1 MVIKNWKSVF
11 KSMWYFLPLIFIKR
25 EYDVV
30 FVCSSSFNR
39 GKNGEN
45 VLFKPMIEYC
55 KRNELNYIIFEETY
69 FKSYIDYKINHNSI
83 PLDFI
88 TILQIVLKKI
98 FNLIYIK
105 PTSLDEIYFQDIKIS
120 KILKTLFFNRFR
132 SKFYITLIWSNVTL
146 WRCINPSS
154 CVADYQHAYI
164 CIGEDAYI
172 NNGRPPKV
180 KSANDVVALVHGER
194 YKRIL
199 IDNDKSGFYSE
210 NNVIVVGL
218 NKNINTKKRTHLNN
232 KKILFTLQITPDS
245 LKEVNEDYVKIVESL
260 INRNADF
267 LSSNNYKIIFKHH
280 PRYTEDE
287 CKGISIKH
295 DFAVFDNTTP
305 ISDLLDEVCLH
316 MTFHSQS
323 AFDAAST
330 GIPTI
335 FVDML
340 DPLSPNEMF
349 LKQFKYPCEDLVIK
363 DTYDLTKILINYD
376 DKDIFRNHCEDVY
389 DWSKEF
395 YHDFSEQVFGKFLN
409 KKYK

>member
-1 MVIKNWKSVF
+1 MVIKDWKSVF

-55 KRNELNYIIFEETY
+55 KSNELNYIIFEETY
-69 FKSYIDYKINHNSI
+69 FKSFIDYKINQNSI

-88 TILQIVLKKI
+88 TILQIALRKI
-98 FNLIYIK
+98 CNLIYKK
-105 PTSLDEIYFQDIKIS
+105 PTSIDEIYFQDVKIS

-132 SKFYITLIWSNVTL
+132 SKFYITLIWNNVTL

-154 CVADYQHAYI
+154 CVVDYQHAYI
-164 CIGEDAYI
+164 YDGEDEYM

-210 NNVIVVGL
+210 NNVIPVGL

-232 KKILFTLQITPDS
+232 KKILFTLQITPDFS
-245 LKEVNEDYVKIVESL
+245 KEVNEDYVKIVKSL
-260 INRNADF
+260 IDRNANF

-280 PRYTEDE
+280 PRFTEDD
-287 CKGISIKH
+287 CKGISINH
-295 DFAVFDNTTP
+295 EFAEFDNTTP

-316 MTFHSQS
+316 MTFHSSS
-323 AFDAAST
+323 AFDAALN

-335 FVDML
+335 FIDML
-340 DPLSPNEMF
+340 EPLSPNEMF
-349 LKQFKYPCEDLVIK
+349 LKQYKYPYEDLVIR
-363 DTYDLTKILINYD
+363 DIYDLEKILVNYD
-376 DKDIFRNHCEDVY
+376 DKDIFRNHCENVY
-389 DWSKEF
+389 EWSEEF
-395 YHDFSEQVFGKFLN
+395 YHDFDEQVFGKFLN
-409 KKYK
+409 EKI

>member
-1 MVIKNWKSVF
+1 MLIKNWKSIF

-69 FKSYIDYKINHNSI
+69 FKSYIDYKINQNSI

-98 FNLIYIK
+98 FNLIYKK

-154 CVADYQHAYI
+154 CVADYQHAYL

-194 YKRIL
+194 YKNIL

-218 NKNINTKKRTHLNN
+218 NKNINTKKRAHLNN

-245 LKEVNEDYVKIVESL
+245 IKKVNEDYVKIVESL
-260 INRNADF
+260 IDRNADF

-323 AFDAAST
+323 AFDAALT

-335 FVDML
+335 FIDML
-340 DPLSPNEMF
+340 EPFSPNEMF

-363 DTYDLTKILINYD
+363 DTDDLKKILINYD

-395 YHDFSEQVFGKFLN
+395 YHDFNEQVFSKFLN
-409 KKYK
+409 KKI

>member
-1 MVIKNWKSVF
+1 MVIKNWKSIF

-69 FKSYIDYKINHNSI
+69 FKSYIDYKINQNSI

-98 FNLIYIK
+98 YNLIYKK
-105 PTSLDEIYFQDIKIS
+105 PTSLDEIYFQDIRIS
-120 KILKTLFFNRFR
+120 KILKTLFFKRFR

-146 WRCINPSS
+146 WRCVNPSS
-154 CVADYQHAYI
+154 CVADYQHAYL

-194 YKRIL
+194 YKSML

-218 NKNINTKKRTHLNN
+218 NKNINTKKRAHLNN

-245 LKEVNEDYVKIVESL
+245 IKKVNDDYVKIVESL
-260 INRNADF
+260 IDRNADF

-323 AFDAAST
+323 AFDAALI

-335 FVDML
+335 FIDML
-340 DPLSPNEMF
+340 EPLSPNEMF

-363 DTYDLTKILINYD
+363 DTDDLKKILINCD

-395 YHDFSEQVFGKFLN
+395 YNDFNEKVFGKFLI
-409 KKYK
+409 KK